1 MCKRI
6 KQSYWPEKFW
16 GQNIKATLLKL
27 IEMTESICAS
37 MEGYTYAKNVS
48 CFIMTIYSGKE
59 FTFDVLMIELRVL
72 YHLVCLNI
80 QSTPVPPEND
90 ITFLHTR

>member
-1 MCKRI
+1 
-6 KQSYWPEKFW
+6 
-16 GQNIKATLLKL
+16 
-27 IEMTESICAS
+27 
-37 MEGYTYAKNVS
+37 
-48 CFIMTIYSGKE
+48 MTIYSGKE

-90 ITFLHTR
+90 ITFLHTRWK